1 MFFMTRRSTVL
12 RIFLPICLLLT
23 IVVGFKFVSFIFQP
37 VTPAASAL
45 VNVTPGLPLAEVA
58 GRLQEAGVV
67 RSASGF
73 KLLAWLRGDN
83 NRIKAGPYD
92 FSGPAT
98 PGRVLNRLVAGDV
111 RRQRLTIPE
120 GFSLREIAARIE
132 AEGLGRAETF
142 LRLARDRKF
151 IATLGIASPT
161 LEGYLFPET
170 YLFASGTPEDRL
182 IKVMVRQFE
191 SRLSPDMVEGAAKLG
206 LNPHQLVTLASIVQK
221 EAGTLAEMPV
231 IAAVFHNRLRR
242 KMPLQ
247 ADPTV
252 IYGIANFNG
261 NITRKDLR
269 TPTPYNTYRIAGL
282 PPGPIASPGEDALRA
297 AAFPAK
303 ADYLYFVARGDGT
316 HAFSTN
322 LREHNQAVRHYQLK
336 R

>member
-1 MFFMTRRSTVL
+1 MTRRSTVL
-12 RIFLPICLLLT
+12 RIILPIFLLLT
-23 IVVGFKFVSFIFQP
+23 IAVGFKFASFVFQP

-58 GRLQEAGVV
+58 GRLQDAGVV

-73 KLLAWLRGDN
+73 KLLAWLRGDV

-92 FSGPAT
+92 FSGPAK
-98 PGRVLNRLVAGDV
+98 PGSVLDRLVAGDV

-132 AEGLGRAETF
+132 AEGLGRAETI
-142 LRLARDRKF
+142 LRLARDPKF
-151 IATLGIASPT
+151 IAGLGIASPT

-170 YLFASGTPEDRL
+170 YLFASGTPEDRI
-182 IKVMVRQFE
+182 IKAMVRQFK
-191 SRLSPDMVEGAAKLG
+191 SRLAPDLVEGAARLG
-206 LNPHQLVTLASIVQK
+206 LDPHQLVTLASIIQK
-221 EAGTLAEMPV
+221 EAGTRTEMPV

-252 IYGIANFNG
+252 IYGIADFNG

-269 TPTPYNTYRIAGL
+269 TPTPYNTYRMAGL

-316 HAFSTN
+316 HAFSKN
-322 LREHNQAVRHYQLK
+322 LLEHNRAVRHYQLK